1 MGELDGRVAC
11 VTGGTRGIGRA
22 IAEAFLAEGAKVVIN
37 GRSPE
42 KGEQALSEVGAGESL
57 HFISGDVTNQ
67 AVCEGLVDQT
77 VEHFGKIDIMVNN
90 AGGGGDAA
98 PLVDMSDEIWNF
110 VLNWNLNHPMWCMR
124 RALKYMIPQE
134 WGRIINISSMYGK
147 TVIPT
152 NSHYVTTKHGLN
164 GLTKVVA
171 HEVGTMGITVNALCP
186 GGILT
191 DVMNSDGRV
200 AAEALGMEFQEF
212 LDMMSAPSAIKR
224 LNEVEDVSLVAVL
237 LASEAGAGIS
247 GSLIN
252 VDGGQVP
259 Y

>member
-1 MGELDGRVAC
+1 
-11 VTGGTRGIGRA
+11 
-22 IAEAFLAEGAKVVIN
+22 
-37 GRSPE
+37 
-42 KGEQALSEVGAGESL
+42 
-57 HFISGDVTNQ
+57 
-67 AVCEGLVDQT
+67 
-77 VEHFGKIDIMVNN
+77 
-90 AGGGGDAA
+90 
-98 PLVDMSDEIWNF
+98 
-110 VLNWNLNHPMWCMR
+110 MWCMR
-124 RALKYMIPQE
+124 RALQHMIPQE

-191 DVMNSDGRV
+191 DVMNEQGPV
-200 AAEALGMEFQEF
+200 AAEALGMEFQAF
-212 LDMMSAPSAIKR
+212 LDMMAEPSAIKR
-224 LNEVEDVSLVAVL
+224 LNEVEDVALVSVL
-237 LASEAGAGIS
+237 LASEAGAGIT

>member
-1 MGELDGRVAC
+1 MRLEGKVALITGAAAGIKDGLMGF
-11 VTGGTRGIGRA
+11 GGA
-22 IAEAFLAEGAKVVIN
+22 AAHAFVREGAKVVIN

-57 HFISGDVTNQ
+57 HFISGDVTDQ

-77 VEHFGKIDIMVNN
+77 VEHFGKIDIMVHN
-90 AGGGGDAA
+90 AGVGGDAA
-98 PLVDMSDEIWNF
+98 PLVDMSDEIWTL
-110 VLNWNLNHPMWCMR
+110 VINWNLNHPMWCMR

-171 HEVGTMGITVNALCP
+171 HEVGAM
-186 GGILT
+186 
-191 DVMNSDGRV
+191 
-200 AAEALGMEFQEF
+200 
-212 LDMMSAPSAIKR
+212 
-224 LNEVEDVSLVAVL
+224 
-237 LASEAGAGIS
+237 
-247 GSLIN
+247 
-252 VDGGQVP
+252 
-259 Y
+259 

>member
-42 KGEQALSEVGAGESL
+42 KGEQALSEVGAGENL
-57 HFISGDVTNQ
+57 HFISGDVTDQ
-67 AVCEGLVDQT
+67 TVCEGLVDQT

-110 VLNWNLNHPMWCMR
+110 VLNWNLNHPMWCIR

-134 WGRIINISSMYGK
+134 WGRIINISSMYGT
-147 TVIPT
+147 TVLPT

-171 HEVGTMGITVNALCP
+171 HEVGAMGITVNALCP

-212 LDMMSAPSAIKR
+212 LDMMAAPSAIKR